1 MNGKINSFP
10 GNFTLKYKNKIR
22 LYETVSLKGKGSVF
36 MEEEKKSTLSFHLHL
51 IAETGVL
58 DKYPFRKLLIERNI
72 NEEEYAAVLKMLQ
85 RLNRLY
91 KEQKEEGLLDYTSL
105 LLEFVGMMPEKLYYW
120 DVLLALREE
129 KQDDTYKGL
138 VDELILLDMKNRY

>member
-1 MNGKINSFP
+1 
-10 GNFTLKYKNKIR
+10 
-22 LYETVSLKGKGSVF
+22 
-36 MEEEKKSTLSFHLHL
+36 MEEEKKSTLSFHLQL

-58 DKYPFRKLLIERNI
+58 DKYPFRKLLIERDI
-72 NEEEYAAVLKMLQ
+72 NEEEYASVLEMLQ

-105 LLEFVGMMPEKLYYW
+105 LLEFVGMLPEKLYYW

-129 KQDDTYKGL
+129 KQDDTYKDL
-138 VDELILLDMKNRY
+138 VNELILLDMKNRY